1 MFLLKKEEK
10 NLISF
15 VCKTFKKRYYK
26 NIKLTKILNINKCLI
41 KKILKNR
48 KLGIPLNENGAFP

>member
-15 VCKTFKKRYYK
+15 VCKTLKKRYYK

-41 KKILKNR
+41 KKY
-48 KLGIPLNENGAFP
+48 

>member
-41 KKILKNR
+41 KKILK
-48 KLGIPLNENGAFP
+48 K